1 MGAIDLPKSP
11 NVFHPEKP
19 SAVGSRNSLAQEY
32 RDQQAEVNLLLEEE
46 TNKVIHHLTAK
57 LPKDVLERLDVM
69 GSMKEKLYNYFN
81 QNYQNMFNR
90 YIVTSEDEMVKKVRN
105 FIDREETK
113 VLSRYTPK
121 EIAILLDEVGG
132 ADKFN
137 TGEIE
142 KSVVNMY
149 GHLQGH
155 IQRGVNELET
165 HTNSILRQKTDTGAF
180 VRGEN
185 AYSIVKCAFKDN
197 QIKPKTVTDV
207 KLSVNILESELISP
221 IFHYTVTVEYL
232 VKDLI
237 AKHII
242 DSIDKIIE
250 QIKDDRI
257 DQGHEELSDSEVIFA
272 KLNKVESFTDDNID
286 ENKSKR
292 YQYIAKTLIERLADL
307 RAEIDPESF
316 DALNVRENIKKII
329 DIENIRN
336 RGFNTAINSITSIL
350 DTSKMGYQFIENLK
364 NGREVNIREYED
376 TDVANIPDE
385 RYQIKMRFF
394 DNAQLIE
401 DRKAYDVQIKSFE
414 TEIMHLWDVLEVI
427 YQKDWKNSMKINDF
441 EDLAKK
447 NKSRIKTNIKE
458 KTGEPLY
465 EDTAK
470 VWDEISF
477 VRAAETEVE
486 KSNRTYV
493 YEKERIRTRIIR
505 MRERMKKMYDYQ
517 YPIERRVMEDRL
529 KWLEKEYFRFEYMI
543 NPYHLQPGLLLDV
556 DITSIKRKK
565 VTLDAMANVL
575 NEFLHGVSKGFA
587 DAAFASFSRRRSTVR
602 EDINQSFASAP
613 SEDEPAVA
621 AAAPKSR
628 AAIAAPKGGS
638 KSSPKKKGVVD
649 SRSKAKPVK
658 SSKGGIAEL

>member
-1 MGAIDLPKSP
+1 MGSIDLPKSP

-32 RDQQAEVNLLLEEE
+32 RDQQIEVNQLLEEE

-69 GSMKEKLYNYFN
+69 GGLKEKLYNYFN

-90 YIVTSEDEMVKKVRN
+90 YMVTSEDEMVKKVRN
-105 FIDREETK
+105 FIDKEETK

-121 EIAILLDEVGG
+121 EIADLLDAVGG

-142 KSVVNMY
+142 KSMVNMY

-197 QIKPKTVTDV
+197 LIKPKTVTDV
-207 KLSVNILESELISP
+207 KLSVNILDSELISP
-221 IFHYTVTVEYL
+221 IFHYQVTVEYL
-232 VKDLI
+232 IKDLI
-237 AKHII
+237 SKHII
-242 DSIDKIIE
+242 DNIDKEIE
-250 QIKDDRI
+250 KLKDQRV
-257 DQGHEELSDSEVIFA
+257 DQGIEELSDSEIIF
-272 KLNKVESFTDDNID
+272 NKINRVENFTDDKGDDPN
-286 ENKSKR
+286 SKR
-292 YQYIAKTLIERLADL
+292 YNYIAKALMERIADL
-307 RAEIDPESF
+307 RAEIDPENF
-316 DALNVRENIKKII
+316 DALNVRENIKKIV
-329 DIENIRN
+329 DIENIRS

-364 NGREVNIREYED
+364 NGREVIIREYED
-376 TDVANIPDE
+376 TDVAHLPDE
-385 RYQIKMRFF
+385 RYQVKLRYF

-401 DRKAYDVQIKSFE
+401 DRKAYDVQMKSFE
-414 TEIMHLWDVLEVI
+414 TEVQHLWDLLEVI
-427 YQKDWKNSMKINDF
+427 YQDAKSIFRVNDF

-447 NKSRIKTNIKE
+447 NKNRIKKIIKD
-458 KTGEPLY
+458 KSGEPMY
-465 EDTAK
+465 EDIAK
-470 VWDEISF
+470 VWDEIAF
-477 VRAAETEVE
+477 VRSAETEVE
-486 KSNRTYV
+486 KSNRTYY
-493 YEKERIRTRIIR
+493 YEKDRIRTRLIR
-505 MRERMKKMYDYQ
+505 MRERMKQMYDYL

-529 KWLEKEYFRFEYMI
+529 SWLEREYFRFDYMI
-543 NPYHLQPGLLLDV
+543 NPYHLQPGILLDV

-565 VTLDAMANVL
+565 ATLDAMANVL
-575 NEFLHGVSKGFA
+575 NEFLHGVSKGFQ

-602 EDINQSFASAP
+602 EDINQSFGAAEPSAATPVASALDAINAP
-613 SEDEPAVA
+613 KAIPAPKPA
-621 AAAPKSR
+621 AARKGAVDGGKKSAPAARR
-628 AAIAAPKGGS
+628 AEGGL
-638 KSSPKKKGVVD
+638 
-649 SRSKAKPVK
+649 
-658 SSKGGIAEL
+658 AEI